1 MDSPCDGEL
10 TIFSNEN
17 LTLFFVR
24 SFEKFVLEGVER
36 PTKGMGSGFTPDDFG
51 YEGVIETDR
60 SSVTLFLNLTRAK
73 NLERKILLM

>member
-1 MDSPCDGEL
+1 MEILPS
-10 TIFSNEN
+10 FSSG
-17 LTLFFVR
+17 

-36 PTKGMGSGFTPDDFG
+36 PTKGIGSGFTPDDFG

-60 SSVTLFLNLTRAK
+60 SGVTLFFNLTRAK